1 MGWFGKRRSSVF
13 PDVFKMD
20 KALRQLDRDLFGRY
34 GFFTVSYKIGR
45 TLYNDYKRTNVTVRA
60 SSSVNT
66 NTPSKRKSSTT
77 KQAKPQYL
85 KKSAFKAEIN
95 ELTEKI
101 VKGEDPIK
109 QYKRLAQIHCLTGN
123 LAYEIVAWLGCV
135 KTLLASHNLTSLY
148 DDIVYK
154 FNHAQLMPPDSVC
167 EDDEVNA
174 EYRYYMQRADSANKK
189 LYAKYAYRR

>member
-77 KQAKPQYL
+77 KQAKR
-85 KKSAFKAEIN
+85 
-95 ELTEKI
+95 
-101 VKGEDPIK
+101 EDPIK

-123 LAYEIVAWLGCV
+123 FAYEIVAWLGCV